1 MTVIE
6 AIETRRSVRK
16 YKDTP
21 IEDEKLIA
29 VLEAGRISHSA
40 RNAQD
45 WKFIIVRE
53 PTLKAVLAEAS
64 ENQPSMI
71 SAPAA
76 LVAIATDDR
85 VMLCGVHTEIMDTT
99 IAFTAMQLRAW
110 ELGLGTCWLGR
121 FHADRVHAAL
131 NLADT
136 EKVIAMSPLGY
147 PDEVPDMRPRK
158 SAEEVYAII

>member
-1 MTVIE
+1 MTVQE

-29 VLEAGRISHSA
+29 VLEAGRISPSA

-45 WKFIIVRE
+45 WRFVIVRNPE
-53 PTLKAVLAEAS
+53 LMQKLAEAS
-64 ENQPSMI
+64 ENQPSML

-76 LVAIATDDR
+76 LVAIATGDR
-85 VMLCGVHTEIMDTT
+85 EMLCGVHTEIMDTS
-99 IAFTAMQLRAW
+99 IAFTSMLLRAW

-121 FHADRVHAAL
+121 FHADRVAAAL
-131 NLADT
+131 NISAT
-136 EKVIAMSPLGY
+136 EKVIAMSPIGY
-147 PDEVPDMRPRK
+147 PDETPDLRPRK
-158 SAEEVYAII
+158 SAEEVWAIV

>member
-21 IEDEKLIA
+21 IEDEKLVA
-29 VLEAGRISHSA
+29 VLEAARLSPSA

-45 WKFIIVRE
+45 WKFIIVRDAE
-53 PTLKAVLAEAS
+53 LMKLCAEAS
-64 ENQPSMI
+64 ENQPSI
-71 SAPAA
+71 LSSPCAI
-76 LVAIATDDR
+76 VAIATGDR
-85 VMLCGVHTEIMDTT
+85 EMLCGAHTELVDTS
-99 IAFTAMQLRAW
+99 IAFTSMLLRAW

-121 FHADRVHAAL
+121 FHADKVHAAL
-131 NLADT
+131 KLSAT

-158 SAEEVYAII
+158 TAAEVWAIV